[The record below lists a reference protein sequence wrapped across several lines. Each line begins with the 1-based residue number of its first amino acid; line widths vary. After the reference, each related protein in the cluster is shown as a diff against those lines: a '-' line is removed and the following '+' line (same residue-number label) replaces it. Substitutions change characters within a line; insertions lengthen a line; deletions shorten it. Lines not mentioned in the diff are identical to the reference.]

1 MSSTN
6 IEVTTISGRSMRDE
20 FKRELE
26 DERRR
31 EQERQEA
38 ADRYADEID
47 QQLRQDQA
55 RHEEAYRMDEAR
67 KALYAVP
74 AALLRAAS
82 AASDALKVPITWSA
96 EPSMTLNEIHLDAL
110 GTDPASL
117 DDVGLNMLVEALTTL
132 ARGTADTALFE
143 AGHVAEAEGAITAL
157 DSYITALAN
166 MRPSLMSLM
175 EDRLEAYRAAE
186 LAARKNAADASEA
199 LEAAL
204 AERKSRQPMTA
215 GEIRAALDEQQQAI
229 DKLASRRTT
238 KKQ

>member
-1 MSSTN
+1 MSTD
-6 IEVTTISGRSMRDE
+6 IEVTEMTSRSLRGE

-31 EQERQEA
+31 EHELQEA
-38 ADRYADEID
+38 TERAADEHD
-47 QQLRQDQA
+47 EWLRQDQA

-67 KALYAVP
+67 KALYSVP
-74 AALLRAAS
+74 ATLLRAAS
-82 AASDALKVPITWSA
+82 AASDALKVPVTWSH

-117 DDVGLNMLVEALTTL
+117 DDTGLAMLVTSLEQL
-132 ARGTADTALFE
+132 ARSTADTALFE
-143 AGHVAEAEGAITAL
+143 AGHVAEAEGALTAL

-166 MRPSLMSLM
+166 MRPSIAALM
-175 EDRLEAYRAAE
+175 EDRIEAYRAAE
-186 LAARKNAADASEA
+186 LAAKKNAADASAA

-204 AERKSRQPMTA
+204 AERKARQPMTA
-215 GEIRAALDEQQQAI
+215 RELKAALDEQQQAI

>member
-6 IEVTTISGRSMRDE
+6 IEVTEMTGRNMRDE

-38 ADRYADEID
+38 AERAADEREEW
-47 QQLRQDQA
+47 LKAENA
-55 RHEEAYRMDEAR
+55 RHMDECRMDEAR

-74 AALLRAAS
+74 PALLRAAS
-82 AASDALKVPITWSA
+82 YASDALKVPVTWTH
-96 EPSMTLNEIHLDAL
+96 EPGMTLNANQLEA
-110 GTDPASL
+110 DPSTL
-117 DDVGLNMLVEALTTL
+117 DDDGLNILVTSLEQL
-132 ARGTADTALFE
+132 ARNATDTALFE
-143 AGHVAEAEGAITAL
+143 TSRVAEAESAVAIL
-157 DSYITALAN
+157 DSATVALAN
-166 MRPSLMSLM
+166 MRPSLMALM
-175 EDRLEAYRAAE
+175 EDRIEAYRARE
-186 LAARKNAADASEA
+186 LAAKKYAADASTA

-204 AERKSRQPMTA
+204 AERKGRQPMTA

>member
-1 MSSTN
+1 
-6 IEVTTISGRSMRDE
+6 
-20 FKRELE
+20 
-26 DERRR
+26 
-31 EQERQEA
+31 
-38 ADRYADEID
+38 
-47 QQLRQDQA
+47 
-55 RHEEAYRMDEAR
+55 MDEAR
-67 KALYAVP
+67 KALYSVP

-82 AASDALKVPITWSA
+82 AASDALKVPVTWSH

-110 GTDPASL
+110 EADPASL
-117 DDVGLNMLVEALTTL
+117 DDTGLAMLVTSLEQL
-132 ARGTADTALFE
+132 ARSTADTALFE
-143 AGHVAEAEGAITAL
+143 AGHVAEAEGALTAL

-166 MRPSLMSLM
+166 MKPSLAALM

-186 LAARKNAADASEA
+186 LAAKKNAADASEA

>member
-1 MSSTN
+1 MST
-6 IEVTTISGRSMRDE
+6 IEVTEMSSYRDTRAALL
-20 FKRELE
+20 KDLE

-38 ADRYADEID
+38 AERAADEREEW
-47 QQLRQDQA
+47 LRQDQA
-55 RHEEAYRMDEAR
+55 RHEDEYRMDEAR
-67 KALYAVP
+67 KALYSVP

-82 AASDALKVPITWSA
+82 YASDALKVPVTWSA
-96 EPSMTLNEIHLDAL
+96 EPSMTLNTVHLDAL

-117 DDVGLNMLVEALTTL
+117 DDDGLNMLIGALEQL
-132 ARGTADTALFE
+132 AHNATDTALFE
-143 AGHVAEAEGAITAL
+143 ASRVAEAENAVAIL
-157 DSYITALAN
+157 DSATVALAN
-166 MRPSLMSLM
+166 MRPSIAALM

-186 LAARKNAADASEA
+186 LAAKKNAADASAA

-204 AERKSRQPMTA
+204 AERMGRRPMTA

>member
-6 IEVTTISGRSMRDE
+6 IEVTTISGRNVRDE

-38 ADRYADEID
+38 ANRAADEHEEW
-47 QQLRQDQA
+47 LKAENA
-55 RHEEAYRMDEAR
+55 RHVDEYRMDEAR

-82 AASDALKVPITWSA
+82 YASDALKVPVTWSH
-96 EPSMTLNEIHLDAL
+96 EPGMTLNAVHLEAL
-110 GTDPASL
+110 EADPASL
-117 DDVGLNMLVEALTTL
+117 DNDGLNMLVEALTTL
-132 ARGTADTALFE
+132 ASGTSDTALFE
-143 AGHVAEAEGAITAL
+143 ARRVAEAESAVAVL
-157 DSYITALAN
+157 DSATVALAN
-166 MRPSLMSLM
+166 MRPPLM
-175 EDRLEAYRAAE
+175 ELMEARLEAYRARE
-186 LAARKNAADASEA
+186 LAAKKYAADASTA

>member
-1 MSSTN
+1 MSST
-6 IEVTTISGRSMRDE
+6 IEETVLTSRSIRDE

-67 KALYAVP
+67 KALYSVP

-96 EPSMTLNEIHLDAL
+96 EPSMTLNTVHLDAL
-110 GTDPASL
+110 AADPASL
-117 DDVGLNMLVEALTTL
+117 DDTGLDMLVEALTTL

-143 AGHVAEAEGAITAL
+143 AGHVAEAEGALTAL

-166 MRPSLMSLM
+166 MKPSLAALM

-186 LAARKNAADASEA
+186 LAARKNAADASTA

-204 AERKSRQPMTA
+204 AERHARQPMTTR
-215 GEIRAALDEQQQAI
+215 ELKAALDEQQQAI